1 MADYKYTPADF
12 KSDQEVRW
20 CPGCGDHAILSA
32 VQRALPEIADALDT
46 PHNLF
51 TFVSGIGCSSRFI
64 YYMKT
69 YGFHSVH
76 GRANAV
82 ATGVK
87 TANPRLSVW
96 VTTGDGDSLAIGGN
110 HFIHAIRRNVD
121 LNVILF
127 NNEIYGLT
135 KGQYSPTSKLGKIT
149 KTSPY
154 GTVEKPFNPGE
165 LVIGAKGT
173 FFARTIDMEV
183 ALSKECMIAA
193 ARHTGM
199 SVIEALQNCVIFNDK
214 THADFAADKATRAE
228 RTVTLR
234 HGEKM
239 LFGANNEKGI
249 VFENMKLKV
258 VTVGQD
264 GYTLDDVLT
273 HDAHE
278 RDTTLHSML
287 AAMKYPDYPVAL
299 GVIRSVEDDSVYDRA
314 VEKQV
319 EEVNSLRGRPAP
331 LGSHLGGGIVPQP
344 GSRHPDNE
352 TADPFPGSAVR
363 FGKRE
368 GSRQEGGVS
377 ADGGPPQPG
386 INRHWP
392 ICGRYS
398 PAGAAYWRSPDC
410 QPCRMPHPA
419 ASSAAVVERRGGID
433 HRPVPGFGNQH
444 PASQPDVPMA
454 DVLGRGSDVGE
465 TLQRR
470 ASGSVPKSFGRFF
483 RKKFNSGADFSGR
496 KLWK

>member
-127 NNEIYGLT
+127 NNEIYGL
-135 KGQYSPTSKLGKIT
+135 
-149 KTSPY
+149 
-154 GTVEKPFNPGE
+154 
-165 LVIGAKGT
+165 
-173 FFARTIDMEV
+173 TIDMEV

-319 EEVNSLRGRPAP
+319 EEVKATSKIHCVDDLLR
-331 LGSHLGGGIVPQP
+331 
-344 GSRHPDNE
+344 
-352 TADPFPGSAVR
+352 
-363 FGKRE
+363 
-368 GSRQEGGVS
+368 
-377 ADGGPPQPG
+377 
-386 INRHWP
+386 
-392 ICGRYS
+392 
-398 PAGAAYWRSPDC
+398 
-410 QPCRMPHPA
+410 
-419 ASSAAVVERRGGID
+419 
-433 HRPVPGFGNQH
+433 
-444 PASQPDVPMA
+444 
-454 DVLGRGSDVGE
+454 
-465 TLQRR
+465 
-470 ASGSVPKSFGRFF
+470 
-483 RKKFNSGADFSGR
+483 SGAT
-496 KLWK
+496 WEVE